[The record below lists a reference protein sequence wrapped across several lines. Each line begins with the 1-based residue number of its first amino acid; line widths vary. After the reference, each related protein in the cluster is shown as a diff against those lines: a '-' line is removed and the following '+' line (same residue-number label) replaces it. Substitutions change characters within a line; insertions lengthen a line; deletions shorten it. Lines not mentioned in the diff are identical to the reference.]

1 MSRFI
6 STTLLVIAG
15 IAAISMLALYIV
27 PSASTLAL
35 GIVGATL
42 ITTVGMYALIAES
55 REPVKVEA
63 NAPVNNPFHRW

>member
-15 IAAISMLALYIV
+15 IAAIAMLALYIV

-35 GIVGATL
+35 GIVGTVL
-42 ITTVGMYALIAES
+42 ITAVGMYALIAES
-55 REPVKVEA
+55 REPVKIES
-63 NAPVNNPFHRW
+63 NTPVNNPFHRW